1 MHAMYCLL
9 SHDGKV
15 HNPFHRASK
24 EDWKMAMELTVN
36 IETSRASSLF
46 GRLAAAVEAA
56 ARRRRRR
63 IALAELMRMNPA
75 RLDDLGL
82 QRQDVL
88 LARSAGTSA
97 EPLPKQVDAS
107 AWGGVSGRAGN

>member
-1 MHAMYCLL
+1 
-9 SHDGKV
+9 
-15 HNPFHRASK
+15 
-24 EDWKMAMELTVN
+24 MAMELTVN
-36 IETSRASSLF
+36 IESSRASSLF

-56 ARRRRRR
+56 ARRRRR
-63 IALAELMRMNPA
+63 IALVELMRMNPA

-88 LARSAGTSA
+88 LALSARTSA

-107 AWGGVSGRAGN
+107 ASGGVSGRAGN